1 METQKISAEKRKELQ
16 AAVSCIMVF
25 AIIAVILVLGAGLT
39 TSPTLK
45 FLFLLV
51 TGWLGW
57 TFTEYFLHRFWM
69 HNHFRNFNS
78 KIYDMHM
85 SHHKHP
91 REIKIDPSQRFILFI
106 GGTGFFYLALS
117 WNNYFTLF
125 LGFYVGL
132 TFYSLLHIMLHKK
145 WGRYIFPNVQKAH
158 IHHHGKHPDK
168 GFSFSTIIWDWM
180 FDTLPPK
187 EEVIPEK
194 MLGFYFKPD
203 KKIKEPKKK
212 EIEMQKLQEREKC
225 GCAFPFLML
234 LLCF

>member
-1 METQKISAEKRKELQ
+1 METQKISLGKRKELQ
-16 AAVSCIMVF
+16 AAISCIMVF
-25 AIIAVILVLGAGLT
+25 AIIATVLVLGAGLT
-39 TSPTLK
+39 NSSTFK

-69 HNHFRNFNS
+69 HNHFRNVNS

-85 SHHKHP
+85 NHHKHP
-91 REIKIDPSQRFILFI
+91 QEIKIDGTQRSILFV
-106 GGTGFFYLALS
+106 GGIWIFYFALI

-132 TFYSLLHIMLHKK
+132 TLYSLLHIMLHKK
-145 WGRYIFPNVQKAH
+145 WGRYIFPKVQKAH
-158 IHHHGKHPDK
+158 IHHHGKYPDK

-187 EEVIPEK
+187 EEVISEK

-203 KKIKEPKKK
+203 KEMKESKS
-212 EIEMQKLQEREKC
+212 RN
-225 GCAFPFLML
+225 
-234 LLCF
+234 